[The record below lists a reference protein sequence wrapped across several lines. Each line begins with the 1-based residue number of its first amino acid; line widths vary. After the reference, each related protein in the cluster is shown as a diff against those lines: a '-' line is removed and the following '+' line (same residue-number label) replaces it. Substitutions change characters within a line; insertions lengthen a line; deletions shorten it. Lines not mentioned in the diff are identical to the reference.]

1 MVAAR
6 CDRKPAP
13 PMSDMA
19 ALNLFYCR
27 SNNNGDRQED
37 FMSKP
42 ILAAIVILVV
52 VAAVGCR
59 RVHEA
64 VPVHAVPGEVPESFQ
79 MIYRELDAEFHRQ
92 LPLVPFPWQQKKSRT
107 AFGVELLAA
116 SSDRAEALLAEQAL
130 TAIALTLDRLK
141 ALGVRGVS
149 LSLRYP
155 ILTGAHSR
163 AAEYRAFYRALAAE
177 IRSRGLA
184 LVVTMGSASRELE
197 LSHIGA
203 DYRGLSRERFSA
215 GLREMAEAVI
225 ADIRPDYLTL
235 LSEPDTQTRNTGLA
249 FSPAEFAAVV
259 KRVARDLKQPGIRFG
274 AGAGTWT
281 ALEYF
286 KALAEIPELDYLD
299 LHIYPIQYGFAAER
313 ALKAADIARSHGK
326 GIAIGEAWLYK
337 AWGREFGRISTVEA
351 LGRDMYSFWQPLDEH
366 FIELVANLA
375 RHIDAEFCSFFWM
388 KYFYGYI
395 DYSADT
401 GRLEPGERMK
411 MSDRVAA
418 ENFRKGVLS
427 ATGEK
432 FRETIKP

>member
-1 MVAAR
+1 
-6 CDRKPAP
+6 
-13 PMSDMA
+13 
-19 ALNLFYCR
+19 
-27 SNNNGDRQED
+27 
-37 FMSKP
+37 MSKP
-42 ILAAIVILVV
+42 ILAAMVILVV
-52 VAAVGCR
+52 VTAVGCR

-64 VPVHAVPGEVPESFQ
+64 VPVHAVPGQVPESFQ

-92 LPLVPFPWQQKKSRT
+92 LPLVPLPWEQKKSRT

-116 SSDRAEALLAEQAL
+116 GSHRADALLDEHAL
-130 TAIALTLDRLK
+130 AASALTLDRLK
-141 ALGVRGVS
+141 ALGVRCVS
-149 LSLRYP
+149 LSLHHP
-155 ILTGAHSR
+155 ILTGAHPR
-163 AAEYRAFYRALAAE
+163 ALEYRAFYRGLAAE
-177 IRSRGLA
+177 IRRRGLA
-184 LVVTMGSASRELE
+184 LVVAMGSAFREPE
-197 LSHIGA
+197 LSRIGA
-203 DYRGLSRERFSA
+203 DYRGLSRERFGA

-313 ALKAADIARSHGK
+313 AIKAADIARSHGK
-326 GIAIGEAWLYK
+326 GLAIGEAWLYK
-337 AWGREFGRISTVEA
+337 AWGRDLSRISPVEA
-351 LGRDMYSFWQPLDEH
+351 FGRDMYSFWQPLDEH
-366 FIELVANLA
+366 FIDLVVNLA
-375 RHIDAEFCSFFWM
+375 HHIDAEFCSFFWM
-388 KYFYGYI
+388 KYLYGYI

-401 GRLEPGERMK
+401 SRLDPGERMK
-411 MSDRVAA
+411 MSDRVAD
-418 ENFRKGVLS
+418 ENILKGVLS

-432 FRETIKP
+432 FKEMIKP

>member
-1 MVAAR
+1 
-6 CDRKPAP
+6 
-13 PMSDMA
+13 
-19 ALNLFYCR
+19 
-27 SNNNGDRQED
+27 
-37 FMSKP
+37 MSKP